1 MTSNIDVVAKCLSAD
16 SDGNV
21 GPARGPQLRPYAGQ
35 CGWFYGI
42 GILSLAQ
49 VFALEFTTPS
59 EIYGADDFLVIAF

>member
-1 MTSNIDVVAKCLSAD
+1 MSRSGWRQIQTEMLGLHMVRNCAH
-16 SDGNV
+16 
-21 GPARGPQLRPYAGQ
+21 YAGQ